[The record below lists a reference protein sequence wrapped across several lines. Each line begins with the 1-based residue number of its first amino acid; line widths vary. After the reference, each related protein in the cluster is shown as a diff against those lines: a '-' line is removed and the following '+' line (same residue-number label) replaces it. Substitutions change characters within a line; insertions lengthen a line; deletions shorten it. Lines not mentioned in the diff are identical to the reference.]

1 MVKVF
6 TIENML
12 PQAAQMICVL
22 LKMSKGCVGNTLL

>member
-1 MVKVF
+1 MRKNLF
-6 TIENML
+6 ML